1 MPPPPPGTAPLPRAR
16 QLNPFAAGTVRSTWV
31 LFCLW
36 AAGGVAAQQA
46 ATSFT
51 APDGSRFVLVP
62 DSAVPHVQWAIA
74 TWADGGDDPPGLEG
88 LARATMRAAAH
99 GPWSIGSRDVAAER
113 ACLEEQDLAWQRLLA
128 DPRDA
133 SAAQRVRELDQRSQ
147 ELFDA
152 TVFPRMLAA
161 APCHRVEIV
170 ERGPVAVLV
179 LTTMPAAIG
188 EVGRLLVERREQQPL
203 RRLPASWLATFG
215 ARAAAHAAERHVAVR
230 AEVLALTM
238 PSHPAAR
245 FLQPPVP
252 ASPTR
257 RQALATWAQSQRPER
272 TVHVLFGDF
281 DRGSAEA
288 TLGATFT
295 ATALPSRPGN
305 NPPPPQP
312 QAAVRR
318 SLVSGAARPVVAIG
332 WILPAPIDHR
342 IVAAAAAWLG
352 DGPDGHLAGEL
363 RRLGRSPR
371 AVRCLAPWPIAA
383 DWPGLFLIEVEDDRA
398 DGLAD
403 LIASTVQK
411 SSQAPPDAVAV
422 QTTLAAMQRRWREQN
437 PGSRELAITLA
448 VEALQWPAQPIAA
461 HGPTGL
467 DAKAMQEALARI
479 FKSQPVIVEGR
490 P

>member
-1 MPPPPPGTAPLPRAR
+1 M
-16 QLNPFAAGTVRSTWV
+16 
-31 LFCLW
+31 
-36 AAGGVAAQQA
+36 
-46 ATSFT
+46 TSFT

-62 DSAVPHVQWAIA
+62 DAAVPHVQWAIA
-74 TWADGGDDPPGLEG
+74 TWADGGDDPPGCEG

-113 ACLEEQDLAWQRLLA
+113 ACLDEQDLAWQRLLA

-133 SAAQRVRELDQRSQ
+133 AAAQQLRDLEKRSQ
-147 ELFDA
+147 ELFDP

-203 RRLPASWLATFG
+203 RRLPASWLAAFG
-215 ARAAAHAAERHVAVR
+215 ARTAAHAAERHLAVH

-281 DRGSAEA
+281 DLRSAEA
-288 TLGATFT
+288 TLGATFA
-295 ATALPSRPGN
+295 ATALPNRPGN
-305 NPPPPQP
+305 DPPPPQP

-318 SLVSGAARPVVAIG
+318 SLVSGVVHPVVAIA
-332 WILPAPIDHR
+332 WVLPAPIDNF
-342 IVAAAAAWLG
+342 VLAAAATWLG
-352 DGPDGHLAGEL
+352 DGKDSHLASEL

-371 AVRCLAPWPIAA
+371 AVRCLTPWPTAA
-383 DWPGLFLIEVEDDRA
+383 DWPGLFLIEVEDDRV

-403 LIASTVQK
+403 QIVSTVQK
-411 SSQAPPDAVAV
+411 SGQAPPDAVAV
-422 QTTLAAMQRRWREQN
+422 QATLATMQRRWREQN
-437 PGSRELAITLA
+437 PGSRELAVTLA
-448 VEALQWPAQPIAA
+448 VESLQWPAQRLAP
-461 HGPTGL
+461 HGPKEL
-467 DAKAMQEALARI
+467 DAKAMQETLARI
-479 FKSQPVIVEGR
+479 FRSQPVIVEGR